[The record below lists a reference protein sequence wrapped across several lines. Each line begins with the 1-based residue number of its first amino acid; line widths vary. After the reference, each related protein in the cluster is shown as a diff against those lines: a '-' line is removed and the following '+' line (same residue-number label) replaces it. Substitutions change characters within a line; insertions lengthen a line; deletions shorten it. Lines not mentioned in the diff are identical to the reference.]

1 MLYRYLN
8 WFESEPADALLPYDG
23 DAMSDFVTL
32 GALAKT
38 RRTRRIHCARG
49 GHQFALQLH
58 SYQERDVKCVV
69 CAAEV
74 EMTSEYMSTQVQ
86 LDWLPALLARRLAG
100 PNAAPDMLIENRLW
114 RLASLNTAAG
124 DVPVYLLR
132 AGWYIDF
139 APILSCLQLDS
150 VGRQIVL
157 TSSPLINTQL
167 ADTHR
172 TILALDEVARM
183 ETEGL
188 WLDFRRLGDAI
199 TAPYPVWF
207 DHDPASGR
215 LAIGDEAIV
224 LRRSQKEV
232 VGLLAA
238 AHEAGHQSVKWKP
251 LLRQARYGGQYTS
264 LWQAL
269 PSELRRFID
278 TAKGDVWIRKE
289 ALPPSR
295 AGPPS
300 TSNAPSPD
308 DHE

>member
-38 RRTRRIHCARG
+38 RRTRRIHCARC

-58 SYQERDVKCVV
+58 SYQERDVKCML
-69 CAAEV
+69 CAADV
-74 EMTSEYMSTQVQ
+74 EMTSEYMSTQIQ

-100 PNAAPDMLIENRLW
+100 PNAVPDMLIENRLW
-114 RLASLNTAAG
+114 RLASLHTAAG

-132 AGWYIDF
+132 VGWYMDL
-139 APILSCLQLDS
+139 AQILTRLQAES
-150 VGRQIVL
+150 RGRQIVL
-157 TSSPLINTQL
+157 SSSPLINDQL

-172 TILALDEVARM
+172 TILAIDEVARM
-183 ETEGL
+183 GTEGL
-188 WLDFRRLGDAI
+188 WLDFRCLGNAI

-215 LAIGDEAIV
+215 LAIGDDAIV
-224 LRRSQKEV
+224 LRRNQKEFI
-232 VGLLAA
+232 GLLAA
-238 AHEAGHQSVKWKP
+238 AHKAGQRSVRWKP
-251 LLRQARYGGQYTS
+251 LLRQARYGAQYTA

-269 PSELRRFID
+269 SPDLRRFID
-278 TAKGDVWIRKE
+278 TAKGEVWIRKE

-300 TSNAPSPD
+300 TPKPPPHD